1 MNVIRGLIT
10 GKKILSSKRN
20 MEHLKLRPLW
30 RYTYFIN
37 FVLYS
42 YNIPRYM
49 KVISEPQA
57 APIVLVVPHT
67 RLPHEIVTL
76 LI

>member
-1 MNVIRGLIT
+1 
-10 GKKILSSKRN
+10 
-20 MEHLKLRPLW
+20 MEHLILRPLW

-42 YNIPRYM
+42 SNIPRYM

-57 APIVLVVPHT
+57 APIVGGAAHPLT
-67 RLPHEIVTL
+67 S
-76 LI
+76 